1 MGVRRYAAYV
11 ELPLRSHRATP
22 ESTSRRRGR
31 LQATK
36 PRKRSPSISTSPPA
50 SPTRSIFQSPNGSP
64 KKKRRVES
72 PAFNDEELAVMNT
85 VLELRQSPTVSDF
98 DSPPRVRGLRLSPT
112 VSDFLDNNEAGPS
125 TAATMSGTTLN
136 DNTQWDF
143 HQMDQDHDA
152 TSAKPYHFR
161 DDEFDETDG
170 VAIPGEIEPDSDSDE
185 GDNAVPVRILDDFV
199 IYDDEQNIVD
209 IEALNTLTPPP
220 KGGKKGKNKAT
231 RTFHASGI
239 VRAKE
244 VDGLDDEFVQARSD
258 LDEEESGM
266 RLRLG
271 CIIDFNVHY
280 FSEAQQLDGN
290 IYICTDMAW
299 YILHVPSDTY
309 APFFRPF
316 FVKHRV
322 AHEVV
327 SHALQDRRAR
337 YEDFVNSLDDIHE
350 STNCVSSHAII
361 GRDINIDD
369 VESDD
374 TIAYLISTLPVLCAK
389 VDERL
394 KNVPLIKYFFEAA
407 GVDLELF
414 DDGDS
419 SYASAETPSSD
430 ATSDSHSD
438 RATTPS
444 STATSLSLLAKK
456 KKHKP
461 YPRPRADPAPKIP
474 SNREKA
480 VLMRRATTVVTPIVG
495 SIAEKLYRNR
505 MEVAGTLEKDDT
517 PLREVEENVQSHY
530 DNPESIVWGDR
541 IAKHHYA
548 TVHLDGVE
556 YQAGD
561 VVMVMPPNDSSSN
574 AKSGT
579 DDEGSDSSDDESST
593 SSEKGKPLRPLSK
606 NIFGNRYWFCRI
618 CYFFYDVVDN
628 MKKFH
633 GHWFEHGSRTLM
645 KEVAHSKALF
655 QMKTCDASPIA
666 SIIRKVDVKML
677 GESDNEYLDDG
688 DPESTDYF
696 CSLVWDNKQHEFTDL
711 PSIEEVLEATS
722 YQSEHLKCYPCALKA
737 REDAY
742 GIASPT
748 KGGVTHYGVDYH
760 LHDCV
765 YVRNED
771 PDILLLD
778 IAQVRSII
786 DEEAVQVAY
795 LGRYNDHESTT
806 DCDQEERRLFLSQRT
821 RSVAVKRL
829 QGVCFV
835 KHLVEQ
841 AAIRSWIKRDDHF
854 YLNQVED
861 SEGELI
867 PLSTKSWKRCIHGCF
882 DDHEQEVR
890 DARRLRDR
898 NSPLRGL
905 ELFSGAGGL
914 GTGMMFSGFVETKW
928 AVEFSPSAAQTYSR
942 NHPDTIVYDQDASIL
957 LDHAVQTEY
966 DKHPHKLKSHDGTY
980 LENMPKKGEVDFIYG
995 GPPCQSFSK
1004 ANHNPKPD
1012 DIRSTLPM
1020 VMLAYTEWYEPRYF
1034 LLENVVGMLTA
1045 RLGAK
1050 SASHGRSLVGGMEMG
1065 VLKLILRI
1073 LTSLGYQVRVKILQ
1087 AGAYGAP
1094 QQRNR
1099 ILIWGARRGLPLP
1112 EFPIPTHAFQR
1123 LAARWKVPGFEGESL
1138 SRATRSRNPEDDH
1151 QCAPLKPVTVD
1162 DAIGDL
1168 PPWDWINPHEIIPS
1182 GYDTKRETQRRI
1194 DKGIKQLPA
1203 AKGDAPR
1210 RPGIDKAIYICS
1222 PRNAY
1227 QRWMRRANLRAVDD
1241 HHTKIFSRRVVEA
1254 STSVP
1259 LKPNANQKDLDP
1271 DLCSKHMINS
1281 KYVFYG
1287 RLNGDGYFRT
1297 AMTLVSPNSKHSV
1310 LLHPHQKR
1318 IISVR
1323 EVARAQGFP
1332 DDYTFCSI
1340 NKANS
1345 QSMID
1350 DQYRQIGNAVPVPL
1364 ALALGKSLGA
1374 ALLKTWKK
1382 KNREGSPSV

>member
-1 MGVRRYAAYV
+1 MGVRRLVPYV
-11 ELPLRSHRATP
+11 ELPLRSHPTTP
-22 ESTSRRRGR
+22 ESANRRRGR

-36 PRKRSPSISTSPPA
+36 PRKRSPSSSPSPPT

-98 DSPPRVRGLRLSPT
+98 DSPLLRKRGPRLSPT
-112 VSDFLDNNEAGPS
+112 ISDSFNNNEAGPS
-125 TAATMSGTTLN
+125 TAVTMSGTTLN
-136 DNTQWDF
+136 DSPQWE
-143 HQMDQDHDA
+143 MDQDLDVSGSK
-152 TSAKPYHFR
+152 TYHFQ
-161 DDEFDETDG
+161 DNEFDEIDG
-170 VAIPGEIEPDSDSDE
+170 VAIPGEIQPGSDSDSDSD
-185 GDNAVPVRILDDFV
+185 DNNVPVRILDDFV

-209 IEALNTLTPPP
+209 IEALNTLTPPT
-220 KGGKKGKNKAT
+220 KVGRKGKNKAT

-239 VRAKE
+239 VKAKE
-244 VDGLDDEFVQARSD
+244 VEDLDDEFVQEHSN
-258 LDEEESGM
+258 LDEDESCI

-271 CIIDFNVHY
+271 CIMDFNVHY
-280 FSEAQQLDGN
+280 FSEAQQLDVN

-299 YILHVPSDTY
+299 YILRVPSDAY

-316 FVKHRV
+316 FVKHRI
-322 AHEVV
+322 AHQVV
-327 SHALQDRRAR
+327 SHALQDRRAS
-337 YEDFVNSLDDIHE
+337 YEDFVNSLDDIHG
-350 STNCVSSHAII
+350 STNCVSPYAVI
-361 GRDINIDD
+361 GRDISIDD

-374 TIAYLISTLPVLCAK
+374 TIAYLISTLPVICAD

-394 KNVPLIKYFFEAA
+394 KTVPLIKHFFDAA
-407 GVDLELF
+407 GMDLEFF
-414 DDGDS
+414 DEGDP
-419 SYASAETPSSD
+419 SYASTGTPLSD
-430 ATSDSHSD
+430 ATSDSDSD
-438 RATTPS
+438 RATIPL
-444 STATSLSLLAKK
+444 STTTFLSLQAKK
-456 KKHKP
+456 KKHR
-461 YPRPRADPAPKIP
+461 YEDPAPKKP
-474 SNREKA
+474 SNKEKA
-480 VLMRRATTVVTPIVG
+480 ILMRRATTVVTPIVG

-517 PLREVEENVQSHY
+517 PLREVEENVKSHY
-530 DNPESIVWGDR
+530 DNPESIVLGER
-541 IAKHHYA
+541 IEKHHYA
-548 TVHLDGVE
+548 TVHLDGVV

-561 VVMVMPPNDSSSN
+561 VVMVMPPKDWFSNPKSS
-574 AKSGT
+574 ADGQ
-579 DDEGSDSSDDESST
+579 GSDSSEDESST
-593 SSEKGKPLRPLSK
+593 SSGKGVDDGKPLRPLSK

-618 CYFFYDVVDN
+618 CYFFYDTEDN
-628 MKKFH
+628 TKKFH
-633 GHWFEHGSRTLM
+633 GHWFEHGSGTLM

-677 GESDNEYLDDG
+677 GESDSEYLDDG

-722 YQSEHLKCYPCALKA
+722 YQPEHLKCYPCALRA

-742 GIASPT
+742 GMVSPT
-748 KGGVTHYGVDYH
+748 RGGVTHYGVDYH
-760 LHDCV
+760 LHDCA

-771 PDILLLD
+771 PDVLLLD
-778 IAQVRSII
+778 IAQVRSIVN
-786 DEEAVQVAY
+786 EEEVRVVY
-795 LGRYNDHESTT
+795 LGRYNDHGSTT

-829 QGVCFV
+829 QGLCFV
-835 KHLVEQ
+835 KHTDDQ
-841 AAIRSWIKRDDHF
+841 ADIRRWIQHDDHF

-861 SEGELI
+861 SEWRLI
-867 PLSTKSWKRCIHGCF
+867 PLSTISWKRCIHGCF
-882 DDHEQEVR
+882 DDHKQELR
-890 DARRLRDR
+890 EARRLRER
-898 NSPLRGL
+898 NSPLCGL

-928 AVEFSPSAAQTYSR
+928 AVEFSPSAAQTYKR
-942 NHPDTIVYDQDASIL
+942 NHPDTIVYDQDASLL

-966 DKHPHKLKSHDGTY
+966 GKPPHKLKSHDGTY

-995 GPPCQSFSK
+995 GPPCQSFSR

-1050 SASHGRSLVGGMEMG
+1050 SATHGHSLVGGMEMG

-1099 ILIWGARRGLPLP
+1099 ILIWGARRGLSLP
-1112 EFPIPTHAFQR
+1112 EFPMPTHAFQR
-1123 LAARWKVPGFEGESL
+1123 LASRWKLPGFEGASL
-1138 SRATRSRNPEDDH
+1138 SRATRSRNPQDDH
-1151 QCAPLKPVTVD
+1151 QCAPLRPVTVD

-1168 PPWDWINPHEIIPS
+1168 PPWDWINPHKIIPS
-1182 GYDTKRETQRRI
+1182 TNRTREKTRRRT
-1194 DKGIKQLPA
+1194 DYGIKQFLA
-1203 AKGDAPR
+1203 AKGTAHR
-1210 RPGIDKAIYICS
+1210 RPGIDKALYICL

-1227 QRWMRRANLRAVDD
+1227 QRWMRRANMPTVDD
-1241 HHTKIFSRRVVEA
+1241 HHTKIFSQLAVEA

-1259 LKPNANQKDLDP
+1259 LKPNANQKDIDP
-1271 DLCSKHMINS
+1271 RLCSKHMINS

-1287 RLNGDGYFRT
+1287 RLDGNGYFRT
-1297 AMTLVSPNSKHSV
+1297 AMTLVSPNSRHSV

-1323 EVARAQGFP
+1323 EAARAQGFP

-1340 NKANS
+1340 NKSNS
-1345 QSMID
+1345 QSMTD
-1350 DQYRQIGNAVPVPL
+1350 DQYRQIGNAVPIPL